1 MKLFLIGYMGAGKTT
16 LGKPL
21 AQQLALPFIDMDTVL
36 EESEK
41 KSITDLFEELGES
54 GFREKERNMLQKST
68 FPEAFVMATG
78 GGAPC
83 FFDNMDWMNRNGVT
97 MYLRARPKEIARRLE
112 HEREQRPL
120 LRSIKKEDLE
130 EVIRQRLAVRE
141 KFYLQAQLVMEN
153 NELRIEKLLEA
164 LEGFRSP
171 GKYR

>member
-1 MKLFLIGYMGAGKTT
+1 MIGYMGAGKTT

-36 EESEK
+36 EEREGK
-41 KSITDLFEELGES
+41 TITNLFEELGES
-54 GFREKERNMLQKST
+54 GFREKERDILRNGI
-68 FPEAFVMATG
+68 FPDAFVMATG

-83 FFDNMDWMNRNGVT
+83 FFDNMDWMNHKGVT
-97 MYLRARPKEIARRLE
+97 MYLRAHPKEIARRLE

-130 EVIRQRLAVRE
+130 EVIGQRLAVRE

-153 NELRIEKLLEA
+153 NELTVEQLLEA
-164 LEGFRSP
+164 LQS
-171 GKYR
+171 YR

>member
-36 EESEK
+36 EEREGK
-41 KSITDLFEELGES
+41 TITNLFEELGES
-54 GFREKERNMLQKST
+54 GFREKERDILRNGI
-68 FPEAFVMATG
+68 FPDAFVMATG

-83 FFDNMDWMNRNGVT
+83 FFDNMDWMNHKGVT
-97 MYLRARPKEIARRLE
+97 MYLRAHPKEIARRLE

-130 EVIRQRLAVRE
+130 EVIGQRLAVRE

-153 NELRIEKLLEA
+153 NELTVEQLLEA
-164 LEGFRSP
+164 LQS
-171 GKYR
+171 YR